1 MSDNG
6 VLGTDCTFKRRNVSI
21 KTAEHGGTELQIQG
35 DQHAES
41 DMMYKLAESTGI
53 GAEAMIHGA
62 LLSRSLFMT
71 LPVPLPLFMSLPL
84 SLPCMSLLLLS
95 MCRSHHLASAPV

>member
-62 LLSRSLFMT
+62 LLSRSLFI
-71 LPVPLPLFMSLPL
+71 LSLSLFMSLPL
-84 SLPCMSLLLLS
+84 SLPYMSLLLLS
-95 MCRSHHLASAPV
+95 MCRSHRLASAPV